1 MVREINKQIKKEEK
15 NFFFFTTNY
24 VKAMRIIEKLVK
36 KKEIL
41 KEKLTQHGYYYF
53 CKKYEKFLCEN
64 GGCSYLAGLYRDF
77 L

>member
-1 MVREINKQIKKEEK
+1 
-15 NFFFFTTNY
+15 
-24 VKAMRIIEKLVK
+24 MRIIENLVK

-53 CKKYEKFLCEN
+53 CKKYEKFLCEK

>member
-1 MVREINKQIKKEEK
+1 
-15 NFFFFTTNY
+15 
-24 VKAMRIIEKLVK
+24 MRIIEKLVVK

-53 CKKYEKFLCEN
+53 CKKYEKFLCEK

-77 L
+77 LQIVRNIHYEKIII